1 MTEDG
6 LVVLEEFTHQ
16 MDYEV
21 NSIEINF
28 RVLDWIW

>member
-16 MDYEV
+16 MDYELCSILY
-21 NSIEINF
+21 NS
-28 RVLDWIW
+28 LL